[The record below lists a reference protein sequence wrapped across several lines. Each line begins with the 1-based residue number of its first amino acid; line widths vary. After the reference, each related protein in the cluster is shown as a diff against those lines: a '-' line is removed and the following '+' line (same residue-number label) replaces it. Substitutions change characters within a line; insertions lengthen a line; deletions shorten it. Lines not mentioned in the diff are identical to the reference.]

1 MSDKKET
8 TNFGDKRNSN
18 GFSNPANRHKA
29 GRPKKN
35 RIADLIKGEIGEA
48 ATPSQIQ
55 QVSAMLLNMSEKQI
69 YEIIDCKDSDKY
81 PLFVKML
88 ANTLMAESKKKN
100 SDTAIKLIERVA
112 GRAPQ
117 SVEIKGELTHKP
129 DISALSDEDKLKML
143 TILQKISSTDNEDE
157 SKDEN
162 KD

>member
-1 MSDKKET
+1 MARNEKIP
-8 TNFGDKRNSN
+8 NLGDKANSN
-18 GFSNPANRHKA
+18 GFDKPENKHKA

-35 RIADLIKGEIGEA
+35 RLADLIKGEIGEA

-69 YEIIDCKDSDKY
+69 YEIIDCKDKDKY

-88 ANTLMAESKKKN
+88 ADTLIRESRNKS

-117 SVEIKGELTHKP
+117 SVEIKGEITHKP
-129 DISALSDEDKLKML
+129 DISALSDEDKLGL
-143 TILQKISSTDNEDE
+143 LSILQKINSNEDE
-157 SKDEN
+157 DEN

>member
-18 GFSNPANRHKA
+18 GFSNPENRHKA

-35 RIADLIKGEIGEA
+35 RLADLIKGEIGEA

-55 QVSAMLLNMSEKQI
+55 QVSAMLLNMSEQQI
-69 YEIIDCKDSDKY
+69 YEIIDCKDKDKY

-88 ANTLMAESKKKN
+88 ANTLIHESRHKG

-117 SVEIKGELTHKP
+117 SVEIKGEITHKP

-143 TILQKISSTDNEDE
+143 TILQKIGGTDEDD
-157 SKDEN
+157 SEN

>member
-1 MSDKKET
+1 MSDIKET
-8 TNFGDKRNSN
+8 TNFGDKRNTN
-18 GFSNPANRHKA
+18 GFSNPENRGKA

-35 RIADLIKGEIGEA
+35 RIADLIKSEMGEA

-55 QVSAMLLNMSEKQI
+55 QVSAMLLNMSEKQL
-69 YEIIDCKDSDKY
+69 YEIIDCKDNDKY
-81 PLFVKML
+81 PMFVKML
-88 ANTLMAESKKKN
+88 ANTLLSEGKRKN

-143 TILQKISSTDNEDE
+143 TILQKISSTNED
-157 SKDEN
+157 SEN

>member
-1 MSDKKET
+1 M
-8 TNFGDKRNSN
+8 
-18 GFSNPANRHKA
+18 
-29 GRPKKN
+29 
-35 RIADLIKGEIGEA
+35 GEA

-55 QVSAMLLNMSEKQI
+55 QVSAMLLNMSEKQL
-69 YEIIDCKDSDKY
+69 YEIIDCKDNDKY
-81 PLFVKML
+81 PMFVKML
-88 ANTLMAESKKKN
+88 ANTLLSEGKRKN

-143 TILQKISSTDNEDE
+143 TILQKISSTNED
-157 SKDEN
+157 SEN

>member
-1 MSDKKET
+1 MKNDKA
-8 TNFGDKRNSN
+8 TNFGDKFNSN

-35 RIADLIKGEIGEA
+35 RLAELIQGEIGEA
-48 ATPSQIQ
+48 ATASQIQ
-55 QVSAMLLNMSEKQI
+55 QVTAMLLNMSEKQI
-69 YEIIDCKDSDKY
+69 YEIIDCKDKDKY

-88 ANTLMAESKKKN
+88 ANTLINESRYKG

-117 SVEIKGELTHKP
+117 SVEIKGEITHKP
-129 DISALSDEDKLKML
+129 DISALSDDDKLKML
-143 TILQKISSTDNEDE
+143 TILQKINSTDDD
-157 SKDEN
+157 SEN

>member
-1 MSDKKET
+1 MARNEKIP
-8 TNFGDKRNSN
+8 NLGDKANSN
-18 GFSNPANRHKA
+18 GFDKPENKHKA

-69 YEIIDCKDSDKY
+69 YQIIDCKDSDKY

-88 ANTLMAESKKKN
+88 ANTLMAESKKKG

-143 TILQKISSTDNEDE
+143 TILQKISSADED
-157 SKDEN
+157 SEN